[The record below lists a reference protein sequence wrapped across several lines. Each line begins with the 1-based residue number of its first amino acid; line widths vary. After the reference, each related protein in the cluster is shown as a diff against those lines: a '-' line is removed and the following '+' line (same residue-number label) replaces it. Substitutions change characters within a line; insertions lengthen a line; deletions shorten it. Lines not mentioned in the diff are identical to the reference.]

1 MVAVRNYVLIDY
13 ENVQPKTL
21 AALEGP
27 DFHVLVFVG
36 AAQAKISIDVAAALQ
51 ALGTGTRY
59 IRCNGGGSNALDFHI
74 AFYIGELAAAAPH
87 CGFHIISRDTGF
99 DPLVTHLRARGLRV
113 SRVAS
118 IEDLSL
124 VGDVHTASGDIPCAQ
139 SASVSSTHPATHP
152 MLAKQAPAVS
162 TSRTIPTPKPK
173 VEPKPKAASGE
184 SAKRIERIVLL
195 LGKQGAARPRTS
207 KTLENAISA
216 MFQNT
221 LKAGE
226 RTALIQQLQQRKW
239 VSIKDKKV
247 TYALP
252 G

>member
-36 AAQAKISIDVAAALQ
+36 VAQAKISIDVAAALQ

-87 CGFHIISRDTGF
+87 CSFHIISRDTGF
-99 DPLVTHLRARGLRV
+99 DPLVKHLRARGLRV
-113 SRVAS
+113 SRAAS

-124 VGDVHTASGDIPCAQ
+124 AGDVHTPSGDMSCAQ
-139 SASVSSTHPATHP
+139 SASVSATHPAVLP

-162 TSRTIPTPKPK
+162 ASKTTPTPKPK
-173 VEPKPKAASGE
+173 PASGE
-184 SAKRIERIVLL
+184 SAKRIERIVVL

-226 RTALIQQLQQRKW
+226 RTALIQELQQRKW

>member
-36 AAQAKISIDVAAALQ
+36 VAQAKISIDVAAALQ

-74 AFYIGELAAAAPH
+74 AFYIGELATTAPH
-87 CGFHIISRDTGF
+87 SSFHIISRDTGF
-99 DPLVTHLRARGLRV
+99 DPLVKHLRARGLRV
-113 SRVAS
+113 CRAAS

-124 VGDVHTASGDIPCAQ
+124 AGDVHPPIGDMPCAQ
-139 SASVSSTHPATHP
+139 SASVSATHPAVLP
-152 MLAKQAPAVS
+152 VLAKQAPAVS
-162 TSRTIPTPKPK
+162 ASKTTPKPK
-173 VEPKPKAASGE
+173 PASGE
-184 SAKRIERIVLL
+184 SVKRIERIVLL

-207 KTLENAISA
+207 KTLDNAISA